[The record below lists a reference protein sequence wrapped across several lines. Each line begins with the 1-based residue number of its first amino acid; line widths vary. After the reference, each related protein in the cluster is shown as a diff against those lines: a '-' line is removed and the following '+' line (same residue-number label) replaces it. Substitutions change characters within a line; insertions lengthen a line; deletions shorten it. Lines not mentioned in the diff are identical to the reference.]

1 MSHTPG
7 SSKRSKG
14 KTPSPSPGAA
24 DPLENLGELPR
35 GYNTETVFLVAREP
49 NWLFTYWDLDI
60 TRHPGGKT
68 FLRILKG
75 GTEIEQEIEVS
86 FETRN
91 WYVPVATAGASY
103 AVEIGFY
110 RGLVW
115 NVLGR
120 SPEVTTPTDTLS
132 EDEVFEYAT
141 IPLHLSF
148 QRMVDSIRPA
158 LTRGEAPVEVLARLQ
173 HEARLATSSGGGSEQ
188 LNDATNRRAL
198 ELLLGEDML
207 ARLFSGSLSSEELSS
222 HLAARFGENLSSE
235 AFSSA
240 LGGTGFLLPLFSGL
254 SSMESAASSS
264 WAAGASL
271 SSWVAAALTSWA
283 AAVQSSFTLTTA
295 SSWSG
300 AAGALSSWSSGAES
314 SWISAS
320 GASWSG
326 AAFSSWF
333 ESASTSWAGAALS
346 SWSAAALSSWTHAAV
361 TSWSHAETSSWGHS
375 ETMPAGRSRDFFLHV
390 NAEVIFYGGTHPA
403 ASVTIDG
410 KPVKLNPDG
419 SFRHHFIFPDGTYE
433 IPIHA
438 TSPDGVE
445 TRSAFLRFDRATG
458 RVGIVGATAQPPL
471 PSPMGTRP

>member
-49 NWLFTYWDLDI
+49 HWLFTYWDLDI
-60 TRHPGGKT
+60 ARHPGGKT
-68 FLRILKG
+68 FLRVLKG
-75 GTEIEQEIEVS
+75 GREIEQEIEVA

-91 WYVPVATAGASY
+91 WYVPVAAAGACY
-103 AVEIGFY
+103 VVEIGFY

-120 SPEVTTPTDTLS
+120 STEVLTPTDTLS

-148 QRMVDSIRPA
+148 QRMVESIRPA
-158 LTRGEAPVEVLARLQ
+158 LARGEAPVEVLARLQ
-173 HEARLATSSGGGSEQ
+173 HEARTGTSSGGGSEQ
-188 LNDATNRRAL
+188 FPDAANRRSL
-198 ELLLGEDML
+198 ELLLGEQML
-207 ARLFSGSLSSEELSS
+207 ARLFSGTLSSEELRV

-235 AFSSA
+235 AFASA
-240 LGGTGFLLPLFSGL
+240 LGGASFLVPLFSGL
-254 SSMESAASSS
+254 SSMESASSFNWS
-264 WAAGASL
+264 AGSSL

-283 AAVQSSFTLTTA
+283 AAVQSSFTLTTE

-300 AAGALSSWSSGAES
+300 ATGLLSSWGGGSES
-314 SWISAS
+314 SWISAG
-320 GASWSG
+320 GASWS
-326 AAFSSWF
+326 AAASSSW
-333 ESASTSWAGAALS
+333 SGAVLS
-346 SWSAAALSSWTHAAV
+346 SWSAAAFSSWTQSAM

-375 ETMPAGRSRDFFLHV
+375 EMLPAGRSREFFLHV

-433 IPIHA
+433 IPVHA
-438 TSPDGVE
+438 TSPDGLE
-445 TRSAFLRFDRATG
+445 TRAAFLRFDRATG
-458 RVGIVGATAQPPL
+458 RVGLVGATSQPPL
-471 PSPMGTRP
+471 PPPMGARP